1 MEIRLT
7 QEQWEQF
14 QAGLYE
20 RDERLERR
28 EPGGT
33 YSRDE
38 RVDAYVLSA
47 HAEALYSQDIDPDLW
62 ETLADLEMEAGSDEE
77 AWRMIR
83 EFYLER
89 GCVLVRIGEDLNT
102 DAGPDDRE
110 EWLFSERLA
119 ERLGLTAGL

>member
-1 MEIRLT
+1 MDIRLT
-7 QEQWEQF
+7 QQQWEQF
-14 QAGLYE
+14 QVGLYE
-20 RDERLERR
+20 RGERLERR
-28 EPGGT
+28 EPGGI

-47 HAEALYSQDIDPDLW
+47 HAEALYSQDIDGDVW
-62 ETLADLEMEAGSDEE
+62 ETLADLDMEAGSEE
-77 AWRMIR
+77 DAWRMIR

-89 GCVLVRIGEDLNT
+89 GCVLVRIGDGLD

-119 ERLGLTAGL
+119 ERLGLLPGA